1 MKLMRVFVLS
11 LIAIAYTFANAEPT
25 PAAMAAEVTDNV
37 AMEYAECAAYFSV
50 VSGAF
55 SGSGKPTEATKFNDT
70 SDKAALFSLMAAKQ
84 SREDVMAT
92 KVTLARIEMSLKD
105 MQKTIDNN
113 YSNISLLSNKYL
125 TACTDAMR
133 DSAPLIKRWTE
144 KVQSKYDKAAKAG
157 RQ

>member
-1 MKLMRVFVLS
+1 MNLMRALVPALV
-11 LIAIAYTFANAEPT
+11 AIACTFARAEPT
-25 PAAMAAEVTDNV
+25 PAAIAAEVTDNV
-37 AMEYAECAAYFSV
+37 AMEYAECAAYFSI
-50 VSGAF
+50 VSRAF
-55 SGSGKPTEATKFNDT
+55 SSSGKSTEAPKFQDA

-84 SREDVMAT
+84 SRDDAMAT

-113 YSNISLLSNKYL
+113 YSNMSLLSNKYL
-125 TACTDAMR
+125 TPCIDAMR

-144 KVQSKYDKAAKAG
+144 RIQNKYGKAEKTK